1 MQVCIQVKAPL
12 DEDWSKILEYGE
24 RVRSIAYT
32 ERANNIAASIFP
44 ILDEC
49 RPRTYILPHLQQL
62 TWRAETAAGLS
73 RCSMFLNPELRDLI
87 LEIGTNFKQIDTF
100 LQDMASRTHLISFS
114 FSSPT
119 SLPDSFTELLRS
131 QDTLEKLVLVA
142 PGALSPEV
150 GKWASSL
157 PKLRSIQ
164 LDLTGRSVIAVE
176 GFFDDIPA
184 GSGYSTPS
192 DDGSSDSGVFSEEDA
207 EIDFTE
213 IKKSSLRLT
222 GDLPSKVAFSQLHQL
237 HLTGEAANIAV
248 FLKHLTSS
256 LTQLD
261 LVIEDPP
268 DKMDWQ
274 DLCIVLCERFGKTL
288 QSLRITAT
296 SSSRFSD
303 LVRSTSRAEP
313 PTSQLSLEHFTAM
326 PSLIRLEIELPESII
341 FHDSDLYHLAETCP
355 NLEVLKLCPLARFPS
370 ASPRLTLQGIYPLT
384 SRCRRLHTLAL
395 VLNARPGA
403 DKVLTSREVSS
414 RSLLRLHLGHSWVS
428 DPLHVSILL
437 SQLAPHLDN
446 LKWFHEKNRPGF
458 VEANAKAWT
467 TVSEYLPHLQNLRLA
482 ERQPVVLQN
491 VVVPPTTSEKSID
504 ATTTV
509 VDQEVEAIPKTAE
522 ISVQSSP
529 VLISRLIEA
538 KPDVFSVSVDAS
550 PVIVEQSTETEEEPE
565 SSVVKSVGTETMEPL
580 EYENAV
586 SEGGEHNYFIA
597 LPSIVSGLV
606 SSACK
611 SFFFLP
617 LYIPYRILAMF
628 LELFRAKRTGKA
640 VDAAKPSRSNTE
652 SSTSSAEL
660 LDISP
665 VCL

>member
-1 MQVCIQVKAPL
+1 
-12 DEDWSKILEYGE
+12 
-24 RVRSIAYT
+24 
-32 ERANNIAASIFP
+32 
-44 ILDEC
+44 
-49 RPRTYILPHLQQL
+49 
-62 TWRAETAAGLS
+62 
-73 RCSMFLNPELRDLI
+73 
-87 LEIGTNFKQIDTF
+87 
-100 LQDMASRTHLISFS
+100 
-114 FSSPT
+114 
-119 SLPDSFTELLRS
+119 
-131 QDTLEKLVLVA
+131 
-142 PGALSPEV
+142 
-150 GKWASSL
+150 
-157 PKLRSIQ
+157 
-164 LDLTGRSVIAVE
+164 
-176 GFFDDIPA
+176 
-184 GSGYSTPS
+184 
-192 DDGSSDSGVFSEEDA
+192 
-207 EIDFTE
+207 
-213 IKKSSLRLT
+213 
-222 GDLPSKVAFSQLHQL
+222 
-237 HLTGEAANIAV
+237 
-248 FLKHLTSS
+248 
-256 LTQLD
+256 
-261 LVIEDPP
+261 
-268 DKMDWQ
+268 
-274 DLCIVLCERFGKTL
+274 
-288 QSLRITAT
+288 
-296 SSSRFSD
+296 
-303 LVRSTSRAEP
+303 
-313 PTSQLSLEHFTAM
+313 
-326 PSLIRLEIELPESII
+326 
-341 FHDSDLYHLAETCP
+341 
-355 NLEVLKLCPLARFPS
+355 
-370 ASPRLTLQGIYPLT
+370 
-384 SRCRRLHTLAL
+384 
-395 VLNARPGA
+395 
-403 DKVLTSREVSS
+403 
-414 RSLLRLHLGHSWVS
+414 
-428 DPLHVSILL
+428 VSILL

-504 ATTTV
+504 ATTAV

-538 KPDVFSVSVDAS
+538 KPDVLSVSVDAS

-606 SSACK
+606 SSACR